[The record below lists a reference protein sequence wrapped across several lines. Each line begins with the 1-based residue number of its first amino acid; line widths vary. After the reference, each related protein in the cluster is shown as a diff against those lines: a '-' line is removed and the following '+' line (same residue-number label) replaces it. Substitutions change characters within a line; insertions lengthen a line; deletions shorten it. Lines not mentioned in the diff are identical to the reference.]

1 MAKTKSSAN
10 AVPQGE
16 LQIRVCTDIVRALLD
31 AHTAGRNV
39 NLNTLKTE
47 IAKKHQAAV
56 LPRLVDIIAAVPQEV
71 RDILLP
77 KLRAKPVRTASGVS
91 PSEEESSRE
100 ADGLLCA
107 DCYRGCHVQAAS
119 LPSHRHDWEH
129 LRVSSRVCVLLA
141 VAKMLSSL
149 DVCRYCPGGPDS
161 DFEYSTQSYT
171 VRGFLEVLRVRKLI
185 SMSTGIRAD
194 VHASYSCTLRPLRA
208 VERSGGAT
216 ACFGTQRRQGEPVG
230 VSDL

>member
-1 MAKTKSSAN
+1 MAKSKSAAN

-39 NLNTLKTE
+39 NLNALKTE

-91 PSEEESSRE
+91 LGEEESGRE
-100 ADGLLCA
+100 ADGALGA
-107 DCYRGCHVQAAS
+107 DRHRGCHVQAAS
-119 LPSHRHDWEH
+119 LPSHRHDRKH
-129 LRVSSRVCVLLA
+129 LRVSS
-141 VAKMLSSL
+141 SL
-149 DVCRYCPGGPDS
+149 RSLRGGGGAEPYSLCSYCPGGPDS

-171 VRGFLEVLRVRKLI
+171 VRSSQPLRVPPAYFNVNRDTSPRPCALF
-185 SMSTGIRAD
+185 
-194 VHASYSCTLRPLRA
+194 VHATTLM
-208 VERSGGAT
+208 SS
-216 ACFGTQRRQGEPVG
+216 QKVG
-230 VSDL
+230 